1 MDPADYERQ
10 MTATAASVRAV
21 GSFIAELADRQAPV
35 ACFICNRQHLAMSQP
50 RAHRCCRPVNQ
61 VAQSTSQAQPIISAP
76 FAPSSRQTMHC
87 RLPRTVGAHV
97 SLLVPHLG
105 CKAYPIRSGIVNAI
119 GHMIA
124 RGFEAPEEDTN
135 APGG

>member
-1 MDPADYERQ
+1 MY
-10 MTATAASVRAV
+10 V
-21 GSFIAELADRQAPV
+21 LY
-35 ACFICNRQHLAMSQP
+35 
-50 RAHRCCRPVNQ
+50 
-61 VAQSTSQAQPIISAP
+61 
-76 FAPSSRQTMHC
+76 

-119 GHMIA
+119 GHLIA

-135 APGG
+135 APGIASCFPGCEVIDEMMDQRFAMLLVCCCSMLACKPHAVRNAMPLQ